1 MMKGEDFY
9 KLLGALYDL
18 REKTFDT
25 EEEIATLTQDSLS
38 GERLKFLLGKL
49 EDFDCFLS
57 EQIVE
62 LLKYLLEEEQCQLA
76 QI

>member
-1 MMKGEDFY
+1 MDRDFY
-9 KLLGALYDL
+9 KLLCTLDDL
-18 REKTFDT
+18 REKTFDV
-25 EEEIATLTQDSLS
+25 EEKIATLTQDSLS